1 MHSASQGRS
10 TFGRLGTVSPRKAW
24 SNRGTRATGGCGRR
38 RSCALR
44 RSGHLVPD
52 LAVERSATCLGSPPS
67 PLFVEERDVG
77 GGALVTDLANPL
89 RVDRACVWT

>member
-1 MHSASQGRS
+1 MRSASQGRS
-10 TFGRLGTVSPRKAW
+10 IFGRLGTALPRRAW
-24 SNRGTRATGGCGRR
+24 SDRGTKATSGCGRS

-44 RSGHLVPD
+44 RSRHLVPD

-77 GGALVTDLANPL
+77 GGALVADLANPFG
-89 RVDRACVWT
+89 VDRACVRT